1 MIKKIFHLYNFIIF
15 FFYIYPGNLLG
26 FLLSNDSLKD
36 NQIFPSFIFSLDHFI
51 GFLFLSLLGLI
62 SYYKNLKKI
71 ILYLV
76 SISIFFELFHFYVP
90 NREFQISDIFANI
103 SGVLIPIF
111 ILVLFKNLKKK

>member
-1 MIKKIFHLYNFIIF
+1 MTKKIFHLYNFIIF

-26 FLLSNDSLKD
+26 FLLSNNPPKN

-51 GFLFLSLLGLI
+51 GFLFLSSLGLM
-62 SYYKNLKKI
+62 SYSKNLKKI
-71 ILYLV
+71 ISYLV
-76 SISIFFELFHFYVP
+76 SVSIIFELFHIYVP

-111 ILVLFKNLKKK
+111 ILVLFEFFRKK